1 MNSVI
6 YKTKKINTVNTLTVE
21 IEETFSNNYSIVI
34 YDEEGDV
41 FKEKFAKDYESAT
54 RIAEKLFNTEYK
66 KY

>member
-41 FKEKFAKDYESAT
+41 FKEKFSKDYESAT
-54 RIAEKLFNTEYK
+54 IIAEKLFNTEYK